1 MSDFMSHYVCYELGI
16 LGIHNHG
23 DFYVF
28 NSEAN
33 IIYYVCLFVS
43 QYVHKAMLWGRVE
56 ILFTNEHLLYN
67 LLCLTVFSSGLKII
81 KLLQENVFS

>member
-1 MSDFMSHYVCYELGI
+1 MLHVSYELGI

-43 QYVHKAMLWGRVE
+43 QYVHKAMLRGA
-56 ILFTNEHLLYN
+56 
-67 LLCLTVFSSGLKII
+67 CGVFIAQRASTL
-81 KLLQENVFS
+81 